1 MTDATLPMNEAVG
14 EVMEARRNDFND
26 LGIANDMLRYTFLL
40 NKEHSKETKYFWY
53 SWYYYSFAREESYFP
68 HVYVMMDEV
77 VDADELVAIW
87 DEGENLY
94 VMTGDYYEN
103 SLKGVF
109 EEIK

>member
-1 MTDATLPMNEAVG
+1 
-14 EVMEARRNDFND
+14 MEAYRKEFND

-53 SWYYYSFAREESYFP
+53 SWYYYSFAQEESYFP
-68 HVYVMMDEV
+68 HVYVKIDEV
-77 VDADELVAIW
+77 ADADELVAIW

-94 VMTGDYYEN
+94 VTTRNDYEK

-109 EEIK
+109 GEIK